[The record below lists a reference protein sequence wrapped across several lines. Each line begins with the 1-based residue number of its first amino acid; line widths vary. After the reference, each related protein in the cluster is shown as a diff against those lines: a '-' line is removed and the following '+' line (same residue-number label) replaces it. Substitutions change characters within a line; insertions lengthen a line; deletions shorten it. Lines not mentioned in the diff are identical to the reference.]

1 MEHPNNQYGVSGG
14 PGGLNAERRTA
25 GPSTGQAG
33 AGATS
38 STGPSQ
44 ATGRPAGT
52 GSVSLFPPRLYS
64 FRALVA
70 MGVLGF
76 VVGRICR

>member
-1 MEHPNNQYGVSGG
+1 MEHPNNGYGVSGG
-14 PGGLNAERRTA
+14 
-25 GPSTGQAG
+25 AG
-33 AGATS
+33 AANTERKVEGAPTQPRVAGTSASSGPGDTGSRSTS
-38 STGPSQ
+38 ST
-44 ATGRPAGT
+44 A
-52 GSVSLFPPRLYS
+52 SLFPPRLYS